1 MKENKENV
9 EVLEEVV
16 TEEEQVEETKKENV
30 FKKGVNF
37 VKRNGKK
44 IGTGV
49 LIGAGLVAAYAFG
62 KKSGEDSEV
71 CEDEDDDVEFTDDT
85 EDSEVEA
92 E

>member
-1 MKENKENV
+1 MKEFKENV
-9 EVLEEVV
+9 EVIEEVP
-16 TEEEQVEETKKENV
+16 TTEEQVEETKKENI

-49 LIGAGLVAAYAFG
+49 LVGAGLVAAYALG
-62 KKSGEDSEV
+62 KRSGEGSED
-71 CEDEDDDVEFTDDT
+71 CDEAEEDAIDADYT